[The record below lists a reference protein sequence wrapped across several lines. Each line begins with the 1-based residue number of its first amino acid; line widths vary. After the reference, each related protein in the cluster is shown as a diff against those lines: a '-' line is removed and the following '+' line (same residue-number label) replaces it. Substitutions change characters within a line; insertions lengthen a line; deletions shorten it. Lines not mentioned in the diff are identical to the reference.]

1 MSKSRQKSKLVYSTE
16 GPVSGSDKTRNS
28 SGDTPSKTLYLKREV
43 KGRKGKTVTTITA
56 AGWTDEAL
64 SELSSALKKHCGT
77 GGSVKEGIIIIQG
90 DQRTKITSFLSDK
103 GYQVKL
109 AGG

>member
-16 GPVSGSDKTRNS
+16 GSVSEKGTQPGSSENQAS
-28 SGDTPSKTLYLKREV
+28 NTLYLKREV

-56 AGWTDEAL
+56 AGWPEEAL
-64 SELSSALKKHCGT
+64 SGMASELKKFCGT

-90 DQRTKITSFLSDK
+90 DQRQKITSYLSGK